1 MAIPDSTGMKC
12 SLKKKGG
19 SAKLKFTLA
28 NFRFSTAPAP
38 HSPTLPSSFQEIRF
52 FLKPTVKE
60 KEKDLLSQQ
69 AIFSCIGAFWC
80 FIQICFAI
88 K

>member
-19 SAKLKFTLA
+19 SAKLKFTVA

-38 HSPTLPSSFQEIRF
+38 HSPTLPSSFQEIRI
-52 FLKPTVKE
+52 FLKAYSEGKSKRSLEST
-60 KEKDLLSQQ
+60 STGG
-69 AIFSCIGAFWC
+69 FCC
-80 FIQICFAI
+80 FIQICFAV